1 MWRTELWR
9 WTVKN
14 CGSSSIF
21 PFKLRH
27 KWAIRA
33 SYRNSMHWTLKPGE
47 KKNSREEKAWKRLLQ
62 WPVKWS
68 SDTCAIINSD
78 RSGLKKLEQKHCGD
92 YVCDQ
97 VTNPLNHQRTP
108 PGKDTDT
115 TGQSGRS
122 NTTLLPFRLDDWRG
136 GLHWQDLKPKPKTSA
151 TKALYQPC
159 LKHFWCIYNLKCQ
172 TFGTQIM

>member
-78 RSGLKKLEQKHCGD
+78 RSGLKKTGAEALWRLRLRPSHKSTQSPEDPPPAKTQIQQDRVDVATRLCCHSDWMIGGVASTGKIW
-92 YVCDQ
+92 
-97 VTNPLNHQRTP
+97 NPN
-108 PGKDTDT
+108 
-115 TGQSGRS
+115 
-122 NTTLLPFRLDDWRG
+122 
-136 GLHWQDLKPKPKTSA
+136 LKPLPQKLFIS
-151 TKALYQPC
+151 
-159 LKHFWCIYNLKCQ
+159 HV
-172 TFGTQIM
+172 